1 MERYIVFLRGINI
14 GGKNKIV
21 MSDLKKKLEK
31 MKFSD
36 VVTYLN
42 SGNVSFSS
50 ANDNDAEVKEQIE
63 LMIENEFGL
72 KIPVH
77 IIRCDYLQEILRNAP
92 QWWGTEEKNKYHNL
106 IFIMSS
112 DTAED
117 ICNMVGE
124 PSKDL
129 EMIHIYKDVIFWT
142 FDRNAYQKCNW
153 WKKTASAGI
162 AEKLTIRTAN
172 TIRKLLFAN

>member
-1 MERYIVFLRGINI
+1 MERYIVFLRGVNI

-21 MSDLKKKLEK
+21 MSNLKKELEK

-36 VVTYLN
+36 VVAYFN
-42 SGNVSFSS
+42 SGNALFPSD
-50 ANDNDAEVKEQIE
+50 NDNDAEVKEQIE

-77 IIRCDYLQEILRNAP
+77 IIRCDYLQKILRNAP
-92 QWWGTEEKNKYHNL
+92 H
-106 IFIMSS
+106 
-112 DTAED
+112 
-117 ICNMVGE
+117 
-124 PSKDL
+124 
-129 EMIHIYKDVIFWT
+129 
-142 FDRNAYQKCNW
+142 RNAYQKCNW